1 MVNVPVDINWMLYM
15 GKVMYYL
22 GYFLLTA
29 VMISVL
35 FLVYHFIQFN
45 IKAEVF
51 TLYGSGKDGVYSF
64 SKPKNNRVKWVKD
77 KTAWRSMYPMFNKKD
92 IEPFDQEF
100 VYPGKRIKVFDFN
113 GEWIPGRINI
123 EQDEETLRAEISPI
137 PYYVRNWQ
145 SLKHKEH
152 AQEFAEHNF
161 WEDNK
166 YFFMVIITAGLC
178 LVMVGLTV
186 YFTYN
191 YATGG
196 LNAATSLADSLRN
209 FNTIPGVPS

>member
-166 YFFMVIITAGLC
+166 YFFMVIITAGL
-178 LVMVGLTV
+178 V
-186 YFTYN
+186 
-191 YATGG
+191 
-196 LNAATSLADSLRN
+196 
-209 FNTIPGVPS
+209 